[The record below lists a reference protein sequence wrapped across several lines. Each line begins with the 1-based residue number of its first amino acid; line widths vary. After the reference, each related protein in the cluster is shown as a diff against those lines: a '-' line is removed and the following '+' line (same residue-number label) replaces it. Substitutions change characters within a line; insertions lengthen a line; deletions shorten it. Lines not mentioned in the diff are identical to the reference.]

1 MKGKMTVT
9 SPAHVASN
17 KTTVVGAEQAKGGT
31 RGAKPSPASPP
42 IRPSRQWSWI
52 PYLLSLPGIA
62 VCAAFLLVPLAATAL
77 LSLNSFSFYG
87 GIADV
92 WKLDN
97 YIDTLTDSYFHE
109 IFLRTFRIAALVTLS
124 CAALGTPQ
132 AYILRRMGAPWRS
145 LCLLIVL
152 GPLLISVVSRTLG
165 WALLLGPTGLVNQ
178 GLLALGL
185 VSQPV
190 EFMYTETG
198 VVIALVHVLVPFM
211 VLSVWASLQR
221 LDPQVENAAL
231 SLGASPTTVLRRIV
245 FPQIMPGILSG
256 SIIVFA
262 LAASAFAT
270 PAIIGGR
277 RLKVAATLTYD
288 EFLNTLN
295 WPLGAA
301 VAMLLLVANIVIIV
315 GCNRLVER
323 RYKQVFE

>member
-1 MKGKMTVT
+1 MKGGVT
-9 SPAHVASN
+9 MAAPNDAILDDTGIDGNAS
-17 KTTVVGAEQAKGGT
+17 GAT
-31 RGAKPSPASPP
+31 PSPVPP
-42 IRPSRQWSWI
+42 PARTGKRRSWT

-62 VCAAFLLVPLAATAL
+62 LCATFLLVPLAMTAL

-97 YIDTLTDSYFHE
+97 YADILTDRYFHE
-109 IFLRTFRIAALVTLS
+109 IFLRTFRIAALVTLF

-132 AYILRRMGAPWRS
+132 AYILRRMTAPWRS

-165 WALLLGPTGLVNQ
+165 WALLLGSTGLLNQ
-178 GLLALGL
+178 GLVALGL
-185 VSQPV
+185 VSAPI

-198 VVIALVHVLVPFM
+198 VVIALIHVLVPFM

-231 SLGASPTTVLRRIV
+231 SLGAGPSTVLRRIV
-245 FPQIMPGILSG
+245 FPQIVPGILSG
-256 SIIVFA
+256 SIVVFA

-301 VAMLLLVANIVIIV
+301 VAMLLLLANIAIIV

-323 RYKQVFE
+323 RYQQVFE

>member
-1 MKGKMTVT
+1 MSMTAST
-9 SPAHVASN
+9 DTQADASAANPSAHA
-17 KTTVVGAEQAKGGT
+17 
-31 RGAKPSPASPP
+31 PP
-42 IRPSRQWSWI
+42 PRRPRRLPWA
-52 PYLLSLPGIA
+52 PYLLSAPGLALFA
-62 VCAAFLLVPLAATAL
+62 VLLLVPLVMTFL

-87 GIADV
+87 GIENVWQLGNYAEIIAD
-92 WKLDN
+92 D
-97 YIDTLTDSYFHE
+97 YFHE
-109 IFLRTFRIAALVTLS
+109 VFLRTFRIAAFVTIL
-124 CAALGTPQ
+124 CAVFGAPE
-132 AYILRRMGAPWRS
+132 AYILRRMKSPWRG

-165 WALLLGPTGLVNQ
+165 WALLFGSTGLVNQ
-178 GLLALGL
+178 GLMAVGL
-185 VSQPV
+185 ISTPI

-198 VVIALVHVLVPFM
+198 VIIALTHVLVPFM

-231 SLGASPTTVLRRIV
+231 SLGAGPLTVMRRV
-245 FPQIMPGILSG
+245 VLPQIVPGILSG

-277 RLKVAATLTYD
+277 RLKVAATLAYD

-295 WPLGAA
+295 WPLGATVA
-301 VAMLLLVANIVIIV
+301 VLLLVANVVIIV